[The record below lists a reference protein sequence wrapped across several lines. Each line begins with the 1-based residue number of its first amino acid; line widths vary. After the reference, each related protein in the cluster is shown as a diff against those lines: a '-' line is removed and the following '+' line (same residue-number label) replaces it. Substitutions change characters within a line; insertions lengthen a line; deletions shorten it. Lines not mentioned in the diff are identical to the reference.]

1 MNPSTAQA
9 RVLVDELV
17 RNTVSHVVLSPGS
30 RNAPLSF
37 ALHDAATAGRLTL
50 HVRIDERSAAF
61 LALGIAARTGRPVAM
76 VCTSG
81 TAAANIHP
89 AVLEADRAGV
99 PLIVLTA
106 DRPPELRSAGANQVV
121 DQHALYGGA
130 VRYFDEL
137 AVAERRAG
145 QNAYWRSQICRA
157 WNAAYG
163 EWRCGPVHLNV
174 PLREPL
180 VPDAEDIDDA
190 ENTGD
195 AGGTGDAEE
204 AHATGH
210 SGDGRT
216 ARWYESLDGRPR
228 GARWTE
234 LPDFGAL
241 PSFVVPSARHGLV
254 IACDAGVRAA
264 SEWGEQ
270 HGWPVISET
279 GGLGLGGTTAIAGG
293 AWLLGVEDFL
303 ADHRPEQVLC
313 IGRPTVFRQ
322 VQRLLSDPA
331 VEVLLVRPDSDWPA
345 PAHNVRQVGQWFDE
359 PAKPADAEWLS
370 RWRRADAA
378 ATAAVRD
385 TLAAEPWPNGLG
397 VAAELVSGL
406 PADSLLVVGSSN
418 PARDVALVGGCRPD
432 VLVHRNRGVAGIDG
446 TVSTAIGAATVHA
459 GPSYALVGDLTF
471 LHDINGL
478 LTGSAEDRPDLTVVV
493 LNDDGGGIF
502 SLLEQ
507 GAPEHGAG
515 FERVFGT
522 PHGADLGALCA
533 GYRVP
538 YSLVHTREELREAL
552 RPAPGLR
559 VIEVRVPRGSH
570 RDLHARLRSAVARAV
585 PGS

>member
-37 ALHDAATAGRLTL
+37 ALHDAAAAGRLTL

-61 LALGIAARTGRPVAM
+61 LALGIAARTGRPVAV

-81 TAAANIHP
+81 TAAANFHP

-106 DRPPELRSAGANQVV
+106 DRPPELRAAGANQVV
-121 DQHALYGGA
+121 EQRHLYGGA

-137 AVAERRAG
+137 AVAERKPG

-163 EWRCGPVHLNV
+163 EWRCGPVHLNI
-174 PLREPL
+174 PFREPL
-180 VPDAEDIDDA
+180 VPEPAGAAEAD
-190 ENTGD
+190 
-195 AGGTGDAEE
+195 
-204 AHATGH
+204 
-210 SGDGRT
+210 
-216 ARWYESLDGRPR
+216 WPESLDGRPQ

-264 SEWGEQ
+264 SEWAEL
-270 HGWPVISET
+270 HGWPVIAET
-279 GGLGLGGTTAIAGG
+279 GGLGLGGTTAISAGV
-293 AWLLGVEDFL
+293 WLLGLEEFVAE
-303 ADHRPEQVLC
+303 HKPEQVLC

-322 VQRLLSDPA
+322 VQRVLSDSD

-359 PAKPADAEWLS
+359 PAKPADPEWLL

-378 ATAAVRD
+378 ATAAVRE
-385 TLAAEPWPNGLG
+385 TLADAPWPNGLS
-397 VAAELVSGL
+397 VANELVENL
-406 PADSLLVVGSSN
+406 PEDSLLVVGSSN
-418 PARDVALVGGCRPD
+418 PTRDVALVGGCRPD

-446 TVSTAIGAATVHA
+446 TLSTASGAALVHP
-459 GPSYALVGDLTF
+459 GPSYAFVGDLTF
-471 LHDINGL
+471 LHDVNGL
-478 LTGSAEDRPDLTVVV
+478 LAGPAELRPDLTVVV

-507 GAPEHGAG
+507 GEEEHRGS
-515 FERVFGT
+515 FERIFGT
-522 PHGADLGALCA
+522 PHGADLSALCA
-533 GYRVP
+533 GYGVP
-538 YSLVHTREELREAL
+538 HTLAESRAALREAL

-559 VIEVRVPRGSH
+559 VVEVRVDRSRR
-570 RDLHARLRSAVARAV
+570 RDLHAGLRAAVARAV
-585 PGS
+585 GTR

>member
-9 RVLVDELV
+9 RVIVDELV

-30 RNAPLSF
+30 RNAPLSL
-37 ALHDAATAGRLTL
+37 ALYAAAAEGKLSL
-50 HVRIDERSAAF
+50 HVRIDERTAAF
-61 LALGIAARTGRPVAM
+61 LALGIAARTGRPVAV

-81 TAAANIHP
+81 TAAANFHP

-106 DRPPELRSAGANQVV
+106 DRPPELRAAGANQVI
-121 DQHALYGGA
+121 DQHNLYGDA

-174 PLREPL
+174 PFREPL
-180 VPDAEDIDDA
+180 VPD
-190 ENTGD
+190 
-195 AGGTGDAEE
+195 GGEGADE
-204 AHATGH
+204 
-210 SGDGRT
+210 
-216 ARWYESLDGRPR
+216 WFESLDGRPR

-254 IACDAGVRAA
+254 VACDAGVRAA
-264 SEWGEQ
+264 SEWAEQ
-270 HGWPVISET
+270 HGWPVVSET
-279 GGLGLGGTTAIAGG
+279 GGLGLGGSTAISGG
-293 AWLLGVEDFL
+293 AWLLGVEGFL
-303 ADHRPEQVLC
+303 TEHMPEQVLC

-322 VQRLLSDPA
+322 VQRLLSDPG

-359 PAKPADAEWLS
+359 PTKPSDPEWLA

-378 ATAAVRD
+378 ATDAVRA
-385 TLAAEPWPNGLG
+385 TLASEPWPSGLR
-397 VAAELVSGL
+397 VADELVRGL
-406 PADSLLVVGSSN
+406 PQDSLLVVGSSN
-418 PARDVALVGGCRPD
+418 PARDVALAGGLRPD

-446 TVSTAIGAATVHA
+446 TVSTALGAATVHR
-459 GPSYALVGDLTF
+459 GPSYALLGDLTF

-478 LTGSAEDRPDLTVVV
+478 LTGPAEQRPDLTIIV

-507 GAPEHGAG
+507 GAPEHSDS

-533 GYRVP
+533 GYHVP
-538 YSLVHTREELREAL
+538 YTLAETLEEFRAAL
-552 RPAPGLR
+552 RPQPGLR
-559 VIEVRVPRGSH
+559 VVEVRVDRSRH
-570 RDLHARLRSAVARAV
+570 RDLHARLRQAVAAAV
-585 PGS
+585 TGE